1 MWMDEYALNQNNVA
15 KVLHL
20 HLSVALLSVTHV
32 WIDIEIDFSHL
43 FRAEVAVNVLLF
55 IPCIEMI
62 WKGSN

>member
-32 WIDIEIDFSHL
+32 
-43 FRAEVAVNVLLF
+43 
-55 IPCIEMI
+55 
-62 WKGSN
+62 